1 MKVAFLCSGD
11 ISNQIFIQTLKKY
24 DLELLV
30 YVENNEHNKKNIIKK
45 KLKKLNLLGKLLFP
59 LDILSLFLYK
69 KNMNKY
75 LKNSLE
81 ITSDSIIKENILSTN
96 NINSSEVYE
105 SMCNF
110 KPDVIIVRGTTIIK
124 NPLINY
130 DAKYFLNIHG
140 AIVPNYRN
148 VHSLFWSYYYKD
160 FSNMGSSILHITE
173 GIDNGNVALMSNL
186 KEKPKNL
193 KYLHLKILVLSNQ
206 LTINLIDILMSGKKI
221 DSIEQNID
229 IEPFY
234 GQTPKFS
241 NFFKLYV

>member
-30 YVENNEHNKKNIIKK
+30 YVENNEYNKKNIIKK

-69 KNMNKY
+69 KNINKY

-96 NINSSEVYE
+96 NINSSEVYQ

-148 VHSLFWSYYYKD
+148 VHSQFWSYYYKD

-193 KYLHLKILVLSNQ
+193 KDLHLKILVLSNQ
-206 LTINLIDILMSGKKI
+206 LTINLIDNLMSGKKI